1 MLPDVLRARKV
12 VRADWRPTALLSYP
26 AVDRLLGA
34 QVFVKHA
41 NHSPISSFKGR
52 GSLNALSAHT
62 QTPPGYF
69 APKPR
74 SWSPSGRIEGRRVL
88 SRPSDGAWC
97 SADDPWPRASG
108 RRASWSRSSRRTSP
122 MTEATCSSR

>member
-1 MLPDVLRARKV
+1 MDTLTLPDVLRARKV

-74 SWSPSGRIEGRRVL
+74 SWSRVGESREDECYRGPRMARGAQRTTRGREPAADGRAGREVVGVL
-88 SRPSDGAWC
+88 
-97 SADDPWPRASG
+97 
-108 RRASWSRSSRRTSP
+108 RR
-122 MTEATCSSR
+122 